1 MARLVLR
8 VRTPSRTVLDQP
20 VHSIRAEDEQGWF
33 GVRPGR
39 TELVAVLPVGLLVYR
54 DDEGEGYVAV
64 GGGLLH
70 VRGEECRVMVRDAVA
85 SRDLGALGAELDRYV
100 ARRRERIARE
110 RGIIDEL
117 AREALRRLVQEVRR

>member
-20 VHSIRAEDEQGWF
+20 VRSIRAEDEEGWF

-39 TELVAVLPVGLLVYR
+39 AELVAVLPVGLLVYR
-54 DDEGEGYVAV
+54 DDDGEGYVAV

-70 VRGEECRVMVRDAVA
+70 ARGGECRVMVRDAVA
-85 SRDLGALGAELDRYV
+85 SRDLSDLGAELDRYV
-100 ARRRERIARE
+100 EQRRERIERE
-110 RGIIDEL
+110 REIIDEL
-117 AREALRRLVQEVRR
+117 AREALRRFAQEVRR